1 MTTNVI
7 DAIREKE
14 ADAHA
19 EREEAFAERNRLN
32 QAFFDGK
39 LIAYAEVLRLLGEDL
54 EENDGYATCATIARG
69 IPTTKSSCSE
79 EDSVPDERIEKAAIA
94 VFAAQ
99 TNWAEPNP
107 TQKTVKALWDG
118 QMDAVR
124 DSFRRLAKAALD
136 SLEDRPATCPVPD
149 GRTIGHPGDARCG
162 FPHGSEWN
170 RRIPASMGPLRR
182 FGANTGCTGR
192 ARTVPR
198 NRRQALRPSSHGCS
212 KSSPDVPRTP
222 PTGSRPCPSTRPA
235 GSGSAR
241 NRPECRVGAVCMAPN
256 PRPGNLRPNRT
267 GTGASR
273 RRPRRR
279 RRTRHARTSTGRS
292 PPADS
297 SESP

>member
-19 EREEAFAERNRLN
+19 EREEAFAERNRIN

-54 EENDGYATCATIARG
+54 EENDDYATCATIARG

-118 QMDAVR
+118 QMDAIR

-136 SLEDRPATCPVPD
+136 SLEDRPADLDWENAEPKELDNRLVEAVTKGGTIVR
-149 GRTIGHPGDARCG
+149 GRTVAVQGSLDQLIVEGVLQPLLIRFPGEHWR
-162 FPHGSEWN
+162 
-170 RRIPASMGPLRR
+170 L
-182 FGANTGCTGR
+182 ANGWKTLNFYKR
-192 ARTVPR
+192 
-198 NRRQALRPSSHGCS
+198 
-212 KSSPDVPRTP
+212 
-222 PTGSRPCPSTRPA
+222 
-235 GSGSAR
+235 
-241 NRPECRVGAVCMAPN
+241 E
-256 PRPGNLRPNRT
+256 
-267 GTGASR
+267 
-273 RRPRRR
+273 
-279 RRTRHARTSTGRS
+279 
-292 PPADS
+292 ADS
-297 SESP
+297 GLHRP